1 MFITKKALPR
11 RTFLRGV
18 GTALALPYLDAMVPA
33 LSAAPARP
41 PRFAFFHFPNGA
53 YTPHFH
59 PAVGTGN
66 RSLTGM
72 TLPRCLRP
80 LEAFRDQMV
89 VFSGLCATA
98 ADDPTMA
105 GGNHERAAG
114 AYLSGMTPKQ
124 GADMFLGKTLDQYI
138 SDKVG
143 EDTPLRSL
151 QLSTETDVFGAGAG
165 GNGYVSAYTSSMS
178 WAGPQAPVPMEAN
191 PRRVFEK
198 LFGDGS
204 AAPERIAQLRRNRSV
219 LDSVTEEIDGI
230 QKQIGAG
237 DRTVINEYFESI
249 REVERVIQKAET
261 QLSEGKVADPAS
273 ITLPYGIPE
282 RYEDHAMA
290 LFSLQ
295 ALAFQGDITRVSCF
309 RLARDNAYA
318 FLGVPEGHHASTHH
332 QGDPRL
338 VENYARVLEYNTTL
352 FARLAEKLRATQ
364 DGDGTLLDRSLL
376 MYGSAMGDGD
386 LHDKFNVPLVL
397 VGGGNGTVKGNRHIE
412 VEPKPLLN
420 VGLRMLHDIGSE
432 VQSIGDTTGPLAE
445 L

>member
-11 RTFLRGV
+11 RTFLRGI
-18 GTALALPYLDAMVPA
+18 GTVLALPYLDAMMPA
-33 LSAAPARP
+33 MSAAAAGV

-53 YTPHFH
+53 YSPHFH
-59 PAVGTGN
+59 PPLGTGN
-66 RSLTGM
+66 RTLTGL
-72 TLPRCLRP
+72 TLPRCVRP

-114 AYLSGMTPKQ
+114 AYLSGVTPRQ
-124 GADMFLGKTLDQYI
+124 GADLFLGKTLDQYL
-138 SDKVG
+138 SDAIG
-143 EDTPLRSL
+143 GDTPLRTL

-178 WAGPQAPVPMEAN
+178 WTGPQAPVPMEAN

-198 LFGDGS
+198 LFGDGA
-204 AAPERIAQLRRNRSV
+204 AAPERIAQLRRDKSV
-219 LDSVTEEIDGI
+219 LDSVTEEIAGI
-230 QKQIGAG
+230 QTQIGAE
-237 DRTVINEYFESI
+237 DRTVVNEYLHSI
-249 REVERVIQKAET
+249 REVEQVIQKAER
-261 QLSEGKVADPAS
+261 QLADGHVLDPRS
-273 ITLPYGIPE
+273 IAMPVGIPE
-282 RYEDHAMA
+282 KYEDHALA
-290 LFSLQ
+290 LFTLQ

-338 VENYARVLEYNTTL
+338 VENYARVLEYNATL
-352 FARLAEKLRATQ
+352 FARLAEKLRATR
-364 DGDGTLLDRSLL
+364 DCNGTLLDRTVLF
-376 MYGSAMGDGD
+376 YGSAMGDGD

-397 VGGGNGTVKGNRHIE
+397 VGGGNGTIKGNRHIE
-412 VEPKPLLN
+412 AKVKPLLN
-420 VGLRMLHDIGSE
+420 VGLTMLRTVGSD
-432 VQSIGDTTGPLAE
+432 VARIGDTTGPLEE